1 MFKKYWALLGTTG
14 ISPYIWTILG
24 ILPFYFIYLS
34 SSTVR
39 IMAGI
44 ILTLAFF
51 AIYRLAYISKG
62 WTVYVWTLLLIGIS
76 IALTTL
82 FSYVYFA
89 FFIAYFIGNIRN
101 KIPFFVL
108 YFIHLAGM
116 VIAIN
121 LKIILHDGF
130 FLKQLPLVIIV
141 VLSLILLPFSLRH
154 RNERGMLEEKLEDA
168 NKRIS
173 ELIKIEERQRIARD
187 LHDTLGQKLSL
198 IGLKSDLARRLISKD
213 PERAAD
219 ELKDV
224 QQTAR
229 TALNE
234 VRKMVAQM
242 RGIRLSEEIVRVEEM
257 LDAAQIEFSGS
268 QEWSLPNVPLLVENI
283 LSMCLKEAVTNVVRH
298 SGATRCEITLAYTN
312 KEISLSVK
320 DNGIGNVGKE
330 HFSKGSGLAGIRERL
345 DFVNGTL
352 DIASNEGTE
361 LMIRV
366 PTIVKHLER
375 EGMR

>member
-1 MFKKYWALLGTTG
+1 MFKKYWALLGSTG

-24 ILPFYFIYLS
+24 ILPFYFIYLT
-34 SSTVR
+34 SSTVK

-44 ILTLAFF
+44 ILTLSFF
-51 AIYRLAYISKG
+51 AIYRLAFISKG
-62 WTVYVWTLLLIGIS
+62 WTVYIWTLLLTGIS
-76 IALTTL
+76 IALTSL

-101 KIPFFVL
+101 KIPFYVL
-108 YFIHLAGM
+108 YSINLAGM

-121 LKIILHDGF
+121 LKFILRDE
-130 FLKQLPLVIIV
+130 FLLRQLPLVVIV

-154 RNERGMLEEKLEDA
+154 RNERGLLEEKLEDA

-213 PERAAD
+213 PARAAD

-242 RGIRLSEEIVRVEEM
+242 RGIRLSEEIVRVEE
-257 LDAAQIEFSGS
+257 LLEAAQIKFTGS

-298 SGATRCEITLAYTN
+298 SGATRCEITLTHTN
-312 KEISLSVK
+312 KEILLSVK
-320 DNGIGNVGKE
+320 DNGKGNVGKE
-330 HFSKGSGLAGIRERL
+330 HFSKGSGLSGMRERL

-352 DIASNEGTE
+352 DVESNGGTE
-361 LMIRV
+361 LLIRV
-366 PTIVKHLER
+366 PTIVKHLEK
-375 EGMR
+375 EGLR